1 MTQTTEPAARPAGGI
16 RLDAGE
22 ERRYRERTPRS
33 RELLARTKALIPT
46 GHGGGMW
53 YQLPYPVLLE
63 RGKGCWI
70 WDVDGNRYL
79 DLRIGD
85 WVLIHG
91 HCDDRIRDAIVAQLD
106 KGLQFGSPDW
116 DLSYRMASLLV
127 ERMPSVEK
135 VRFFVSGTE
144 TNQFAIRLARV
155 HTGRA
160 KIAKAVGSY
169 HGVADQLVVGTSTIS
184 IAPDKVPAGVLPR
197 VADEIVEIPY
207 NDPDGAEA
215 VLEREGADIAAVLIE
230 PVMGAAGMIDASTEY
245 LQRLREVTARLG
257 IVLIFDEVVTFPVAY
272 GGAQA
277 YHSVRPDLTTMSKAI
292 GGGLPLAAVGG
303 RAEIMNLLDPDLHDG
318 VAPVAAAST
327 FGGNQASLAA
337 GIACLELLTPE
348 LHTRV
353 QAIGDRARSGI
364 NELGSRYGIPLH
376 ASGIG
381 HLFGM
386 HWAPERVVDY
396 RTRMLDDRDK
406 LANLVLALMN
416 EGYYQ
421 MSFGYFLISAAI
433 GEEEIDGFL
442 AALERAL
449 HTLDLVGPG

>member
-1 MTQTTEPAARPAGGI
+1 VTIA
-16 RLDAGE
+16 LDSRE

-33 RELLARTKALIPT
+33 LELLARTRKLIPT

-63 RGKGCWI
+63 RGEGCWI

-85 WVLIHG
+85 WVVIHG

-127 ERMPSVEK
+127 ERMPSVER

-144 TNQFAIRLARV
+144 TNQFALRLAR
-155 HTGRA
+155 TFSGRT
-160 KIAKAVGSY
+160 KIAKAQGSY
-169 HGVADQLVVGTSTIS
+169 HGVADHLIVGSSTIS
-184 IAPDKVPAGVLPR
+184 IAPNRVPAGLLPR
-197 VADEIVEIPY
+197 IADEIVEFPY
-207 NDPDGAEA
+207 NDPDGTEE

-230 PVMGAAGMIDASTEY
+230 PVMGAAGMIDASTEF
-245 LQRLREVTARLG
+245 LQRLRDVTARLG
-257 IVLIFDEVVTFPVAY
+257 IVLVFDEVVTFPVAY

-277 YHSVRPDLTTMSKAI
+277 FHGITPDLTTMSKAI
-292 GGGLPLAAVGG
+292 GGGVPLAAIGG
-303 RAEIMNLLDPDLHDG
+303 RAEIMDLLDPELHDG

-327 FGGNQASLAA
+327 FGGNQVALAA
-337 GIACLELLTPE
+337 GIACLEQLTPE
-348 LHTRV
+348 VHARL
-353 QAIGDRARSGI
+353 QAMGARARNGI
-364 NELGSRYGIPLH
+364 DELGLRYDIPLH
-376 ASGIG
+376 SSGLG

-396 RTRMLDDRDK
+396 RTRMLDDKEK
-406 LANLVLALMN
+406 LANIVLALMN
-416 EGYYQ
+416 DGYYQ
-421 MSFGYFLISAAI
+421 MSFGYFLISTKI

-442 AALERAL
+442 AATERAL
-449 HTLDLVGPG
+449 HTLGYV